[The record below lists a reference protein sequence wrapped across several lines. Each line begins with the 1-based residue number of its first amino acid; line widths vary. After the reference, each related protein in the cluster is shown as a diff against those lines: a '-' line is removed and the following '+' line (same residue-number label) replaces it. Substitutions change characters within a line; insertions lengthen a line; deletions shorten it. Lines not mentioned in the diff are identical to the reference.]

1 MSRYEKRCLTSKQW
15 TLLQHPKKRESLS
28 VSPTT
33 KWQNDLCF
41 SSVRPASV
49 SRCLACTPTLRASS
63 FLCRSLASAGGP
75 RRLPSSIMVH
85 LLGIWSSHGNI
96 GLGYGWLTIYETCRG
111 FLSNKGY
118 YQIIQVIR
126 PWLSIET
133 YIWFWRSPILGC
145 PMLCNRSFPRK
156 LVDTLIL
163 GDWNPSSCWLKS
175 MRGWWSILFPEPKGR
190 VSFEVGACPWQHQAS
205 QRCHLPRG
213 GSKFADYLLSF
224 WHS

>member
-1 MSRYEKRCLTSKQW
+1 MTKWSLFFISAARLG
-15 TLLQHPKKRESLS
+15 ESLS
-28 VSPTT
+28 GLHPHVARQLLPLPLLSI
-33 KWQNDLCF
+33 
-41 SSVRPASV
+41 
-49 SRCLACTPTLRASS
+49 
-63 FLCRSLASAGGP
+63 CRRSKT
-75 RRLPSSIMVH
+75 LPSSIMVH

-163 GDWNPSSCWLKS
+163 GDSNPSSCWLKS